1 MKAKYESS
9 DEDMKDMIKSA
20 ISALDEGLAAAF
32 VEGEEEFECEITEFT
47 TESKV

>member
-1 MKAKYESS
+1 
-9 DEDMKDMIKSA
+9 MKDMIKSA
-20 ISALDEGLAAAF
+20 ISALDEGLATAF

>member
-20 ISALDEGLAAAF
+20 MSALDEGLATAF

>member
-20 ISALDEGLAAAF
+20 ISALDEGLATAF